1 MRTTQRLLAAI
12 SLVVLVGS
20 AYGQTPAD
28 VNAASRIEKNCN
40 VGQDAKVKQE
50 CLKVAKQMEHEAAT
64 GAHPPSTYADSRNPA
79 APNTVMHSSPVMDTP
94 EEVKEEKQARKE
106 AEADSAKAKAKAKEN
121 QRSPDTKPSSDSP
134 QTKPNSDK

>member
-1 MRTTQRLLAAI
+1 MRTTQCLLAAI
-12 SLVVLVGS
+12 SSMVLVGS

-28 VNAASRIEKNCN
+28 ANAASSIEKNCN

-64 GAHPPSTYADSRNPA
+64 GTHPPSTYADSRNPA

-94 EEVKEEKQARKE
+94 QEVKEEKQARKE

-121 QRSPDTKPSSDSP
+121 QHGPDTKPSSDSP
-134 QTKPNSDK
+134 QPKPNSDK